1 MTVRLSILSF
11 ILVHRFTIRSSSCSV
26 LSTES
31 SCLATAGVILAG
43 AMMTLQD
50 SFSIVDLLMGF
61 MTITNLIAIIWL
73 SPRVVVLLNDYRRKR
88 KEHKDPVFSKS
99 VLPKEQ
105 QDDIECW

>member
-11 ILVHRFTIRSSSCSV
+11 ILVHRFTIRSSLGSV

-73 SPRVVVLLNDYRRKR
+73 SPRVVVLLNDYLRQR